1 MLKSFHPASQIWL
14 PINRINLRFIPLNFI
29 ERIYCFK
36 VVSLQKRSCVVIHNT
51 LKFIESF
58 KVISLFSYQGSL
70 FCCRSRRQLVHFI
83 LSSLFCQELF
93 YFILSKVFSFEQ
105 LVYINSFLSL
115 CQELFE
121 LIIQASG
128 EGGI

>member
-1 MLKSFHPASQIWL
+1 MRRGGGRSPAAPGS
-14 PINRINLRFIPLNFI
+14 
-29 ERIYCFK
+29 
-36 VVSLQKRSCVVIHNT
+36 RSREGPRRGGEILGDVCVVIYNT